1 LQRISDY
8 ESSTYIKKV
17 KELSNLCKNMYP
29 KLVAK
34 ISILGEKKKGFLM
47 QKKN

>member
-1 LQRISDY
+1 
-8 ESSTYIKKV
+8 
-17 KELSNLCKNMYP
+17 MYP